1 MWTSIKFNV
10 IIPTRERAD
19 TLFHCLRTVVAQDY
33 ENLNIIVSDNFSQDN
48 TREVVASFSDPRI
61 KYINTGKRVSMSH
74 NWEFALGHVAEGW
87 VTIVGDDDGL
97 LPGALATVAGVIKK
111 TGCQAI
117 ASQWCYYYWPNS
129 GIWDNSLTVP
139 LTSGIELRNGREWL
153 GKLMRGDADFSDLPC
168 LYTGGFVDTLVINRA
183 RGSSGAF
190 FLSMTPDIY
199 SAIALA
205 SVLVNYVMLKEP
217 IAVAGLSSH
226 STGASGLGIGK
237 NLVPAQKFFSEENI
251 PFHSTLAGGEVFK
264 SIPIAVYECYLQST
278 HLHHDFLKIRLEDQ
292 IGLALSRVK
301 PQYYADLRKYCSQI
315 ACGNEIDMD
324 VVDQKTRKLKKRL
337 CLQQFKK
344 IININYLFRQRT
356 IPCNEFGIQDVY
368 GAVFLAKAAF
378 LLETHY
384 THWKLD
390 NLFRLMRKI
399 LQHILGSFGRK

>member
-1 MWTSIKFNV
+1 
-10 IIPTRERAD
+10 
-19 TLFHCLRTVVAQDY
+19 
-33 ENLNIIVSDNFSQDN
+33 
-48 TREVVASFSDPRI
+48 
-61 KYINTGKRVSMSH
+61 
-74 NWEFALGHVAEGW
+74 
-87 VTIVGDDDGL
+87 
-97 LPGALATVAGVIKK
+97 
-111 TGCQAI
+111 
-117 ASQWCYYYWPNS
+117 
-129 GIWDNSLTVP
+129 
-139 LTSGIELRNGREWL
+139 
-153 GKLMRGDADFSDLPC
+153 